1 MHQVAKGLE
10 LQLQHQSGWLKTTEM
25 YSVTVLESCSPKSR
39 CQQCWFLLVVL
50 GRVCFMPLS
59 GLLGA
64 ARCTWCSLTC
74 SVSLQ
79 SLLIFPWPSS
89 LCVSMST
96 SQISSFLL
104 EGHQSLDLVCVCV
117 HPGIKPT
124 SLMSP
129 SLAGGS
135 LPLAPPGNPHVTCE
149 LMLNGLKTLLIIKS
163 YHLLSIYSVQNM
175 Y

>member
-1 MHQVAKGLE
+1 
-10 LQLQHQSGWLKTTEM
+10 
-25 YSVTVLESCSPKSR
+25 
-39 CQQCWFLLVVL
+39 
-50 GRVCFMPLS
+50 MPLS

-117 HPGIKPT
+117 CVCARVRTHTQSYNPVQLFATLWEPILNPG
-124 SLMSP
+124 
-129 SLAGGS
+129 
-135 LPLAPPGNPHVTCE
+135 
-149 LMLNGLKTLLIIKS
+149 
-163 YHLLSIYSVQNM
+163 
-175 Y
+175 